1 MSDLLKKTGVMIASF
16 MVLSLAFADSC
27 LSLENHIGE
36 YRKDVGLTSEM
47 YFNTKFSEYVSGK
60 ATIVNAGHTYV
71 DESYS
76 DINDWTTDNYTNKS
90 AVSLNNFYAEF
101 GKEKLLG
108 GLGFKTFPEREG
120 LLSTLKDIEYQFFPV
135 DSTRPLRMKRFGV
148 PAVWGKYYF
157 NPDTYVRLVGYET
170 LWSKISPEAVPD
182 LKHRQLDNPNGN
194 PGYSFFSSLGT
205 KFDDTDFEVGF
216 TRGWGSWPSEEM
228 ESTDEFSPDPYKIS
242 AAYLKIRKN
251 YDSWSLGST
260 ALVKSANEKAGRVY
274 NNSFSVDK
282 KLSFRGKPVL
292 LGVSYLYVQSF
303 EHSQHLR
310 TSPWEDLG
318 NSFGFGAS
326 IEDTDQDV
334 RHGFEGV
341 VNPEEHGYYLMG
353 VTEKRISDLVK
364 VRTQMDFFYDG
375 QKYISDEYDSVRIAG
390 HFTFSF

>member
-1 MSDLLKKTGVMIASF
+1 MSDLLKKIGVMIASF
-16 MVLSLAFADSC
+16 MVLSLAFTDSC
-27 LSLENHIGE
+27 LSLENHMGE

-47 YFNTKFSEYVSGK
+47 YFNAKFSEYVSGQ
-60 ATIVNAGHTYV
+60 ATIVKAGHPHQ

-90 AVSLNNFYAEF
+90 AVSLNNFYVEH
-101 GKEKLLG
+101 GKEKLSV

-120 LLSTLKDIEYQFFPV
+120 LVSTLKDIEYQFFPV

-157 NPDTYVRLVGYET
+157 SPDTYARLVGYET

-194 PGYSFFSSLGT
+194 PGYSLFSSLGT
-205 KFDDTDFEVGF
+205 KLDDTELEVGF

-228 ESTDEFSPDPYKIS
+228 ESTAEFSPDPYKVS
-242 AAYLKIRKN
+242 AAYIKISKK

-274 NNSFSVDK
+274 NNLFSVDK

-318 NSFGFGAS
+318 NSISFGAS
-326 IEDTDQDV
+326 IKDTDQDV

-353 VTEKRISDLVK
+353 VTEKRLSDLVK

-390 HFTFSF
+390 NFTFSF